1 MVCWVNN
8 KYKQC
13 SHTRRSTMCWK
24 WGNLISKCVA
34 YHIHWMRTAT
44 ESRRWSRWA
53 RKAAGTSFAG
63 DMDTATWASNFNS
76 KFFQVSTLLLLLV
89 IVLLLLLLL
98 LLLLDHLLM
107 KLLLLLLLNPA
118 PTPQAHHQPRLCRLL
133 ILILL
138 LLRTA
143 MWIHSAPSSTGGHAS
158 PSLLRYRYCCCCR
171 WVNNAA
177 SYLLRPCMH
186 DLIHFVYSWSFWWPS
201 RSLFQCLSPHLI
213 SCVLLL
219 ILFYYYSWS
228 FCYLSLSL
236 SLIIF
241 HLVLQST
248 DSLFVRA
255 GMAYTLASW
264 SNNSPAPPPEWLNP

>member
-1 MVCWVNN
+1 MVGWVNN

-107 KLLLLLLLNPA
+107 KLLLLLLNPA
-118 PTPQAHHQPRLCRLL
+118 PTRQAHHQPRLCRLL

-138 LLRTA
+138 LQRTT
-143 MWIHSAPSSTGGHAS
+143 MWIHPAPSSTGGHAS
-158 PSLLRYRYCCCCR
+158 PSLLRYRCCCCCCCC

-177 SYLLRPCMH
+177 SISYVHVCM
-186 DLIHFVYSWSFWWPS
+186 ISFTLSTLDHSGDPLAH
-201 RSLFQCLSPHLI
+201 SLSVSHLI
-213 SCVLLL
+213 SFTTTLDH
-219 ILFYYYSWS
+219 SAT
-228 FCYLSLSL
+228 YLSLSL
-236 SLIIF
+236 SHNISSS
-241 HLVLQST
+241 VTKYRQ
-248 DSLFVRA
+248 FVCQ
-255 GMAYTLASW
+255 GWHGIYTCQLKK
-264 SNNSPAPPPEWLNP
+264 

>member
-1 MVCWVNN
+1 MVGWVNN

-89 IVLLLLLLL
+89 IALLL

-107 KLLLLLLLNPA
+107 KLLLLLLNPA

-138 LLRTA
+138 LQRTT
-143 MWIHSAPSSTGGHAS
+143 MWIHPAPSSTGGHAS
-158 PSLLRYRYCCCCR
+158 PSLLRYRCCCCCCC

-177 SYLLRPCMH
+177 SISYVHACMN
-186 DLIHFVYSWSFWWPS
+186 SFTLSTLDHSGDPLAH
-201 RSLFQCLSPHLI
+201 SLSVSHLI
-213 SCVLLL
+213 SFTTTLDHSATYL
-219 ILFYYYSWS
+219 S
-228 FCYLSLSL
+228 LSLSL
-236 SLIIF
+236 SLIIV

-248 DSLFVRA
+248 DSLFVMTE
-255 GMAYTLASW
+255 MANTLASW
-264 SNNSPAPPPEWLNP
+264 RNNSPPLPPEWLNP

>member
-1 MVCWVNN
+1 MVGWVNN

-24 WGNLISKCVA
+24 WGNRISKCVA

-107 KLLLLLLLNPA
+107 KLLLLLLNPA

-138 LLRTA
+138 LQRTT
-143 MWIHSAPSSTGGHAS
+143 MWIHPAPSSTGGHAS
-158 PSLLRYRYCCCCR
+158 PSLLRYRCCCCCCCC

-177 SYLLRPCMH
+177 SISYVHVCM
-186 DLIHFVYSWSFWWPS
+186 ISFT
-201 RSLFQCLSPHLI
+201 LSTLDHSGDPLAH
-213 SCVLLL
+213 
-219 ILFYYYSWS
+219 S
-228 FCYLSLSL
+228 FTTTLDHSATYLSLSL
-236 SLIIF
+236 S
-241 HLVLQST
+241 
-248 DSLFVRA
+248 
-255 GMAYTLASW
+255 
-264 SNNSPAPPPEWLNP
+264 